1 VRVAPLTAL
10 GPPGLHAR
18 LTLIALSLF
27 RRYQTPFRLR
37 EAQKKSP
44 ASSVEGK
51 GGAFLRQGDGPL
63 GASCSARPCRI
74 VVKGVRTRGIR
85 GAQIPF
91 QPFRVLLATRPMD
104 RKSGPRAC
112 VVFSN
117 TQLKIGSS
125 RSSTAMKKEPQAIYA
140 RGVGRCLNMQAARLD
155 GVVSLQISRPWRPI
169 YRPFVFCVQIDLD
182 QCCFPIHEHLVKFR
196 DGLRRAHWS
205 EQRLDRR
212 SI

>member
-1 VRVAPLTAL
+1 MRVAPLTAL
-10 GPPGLHAR
+10 SPPGLHAR

-91 QPFRVLLATRPMD
+91 Q
-104 RKSGPRAC
+104 
-112 VVFSN
+112 
-117 TQLKIGSS
+117 
-125 RSSTAMKKEPQAIYA
+125 RSFKKFGY
-140 RGVGRCLNMQAARLD
+140 C
-155 GVVSLQISRPWRPI
+155 
-169 YRPFVFCVQIDLD
+169 
-182 QCCFPIHEHLVKFR
+182 
-196 DGLRRAHWS
+196 
-205 EQRLDRR
+205 
-212 SI
+212 